1 MTNPN
6 DLFSNLN
13 PNLLYI
19 NRQSYKSFLSENN
32 KLCAHT
38 LSTSAQFTLNQELS
52 KRELSKDS
60 NFSSNSYSESN
71 SHNNEN
77 ELDQVKTIIVNGN
90 LSDDEEEN
98 KNIPI
103 GNLNETSSFIPITG
117 TNDCSMKSNTN
128 SHSNS
133 KIGTDKITFKNI
145 ICDNSN
151 DTISKNSSLYSLKS
165 PFISKQ
171 SSNQSFKK
179 NKTEIFSF
187 KNNSFFSK
195 ENNNSI
201 LRNSKH
207 NIFENLTSQNINND
221 SIQQLEKNKNDDLLN
236 TITYVSKKILL
247 SKYYDYLKSN
257 IPIVYSKNT
266 DNKIINGFSAFTYKN
281 DSMKVKTKISIN
293 INLNNSHGIFNFFS
307 LYNPIIDVET
317 IDNKYQQLINNNIT
331 NYRKFLNDI
340 SGEILILTF
349 HNNIFF
355 ISHHEIYNNNN
366 QFQYKAFYSI
376 DNVKKI
382 YYLNIEQKIRIQK
395 NFDFLILFNK
405 GVFNFLSNKEISEI
419 IYKTMKKIILENESY
434 ALFLEK
440 VVKNIFKNVIK
451 KGGKKD
457 MACIFLCFPNLKN
470 IFEKRNINKIDKAL
484 IIIEN
489 MSYNNEDHY
498 NPINKNEMSLDSLK
512 LIIPSNKIGIN
523 KSNNNISFEK
533 SISSNI
539 EQPLNQPT
547 KILDNNINK
556 KKIQKKTLLSCC
568 GIFC

>member
-1 MTNPN
+1 
-6 DLFSNLN
+6 
-13 PNLLYI
+13 
-19 NRQSYKSFLSENN
+19 
-32 KLCAHT
+32 
-38 LSTSAQFTLNQELS
+38 
-52 KRELSKDS
+52 
-60 NFSSNSYSESN
+60 
-71 SHNNEN
+71 
-77 ELDQVKTIIVNGN
+77 
-90 LSDDEEEN
+90 
-98 KNIPI
+98 
-103 GNLNETSSFIPITG
+103 
-117 TNDCSMKSNTN
+117 
-128 SHSNS
+128 
-133 KIGTDKITFKNI
+133 
-145 ICDNSN
+145 
-151 DTISKNSSLYSLKS
+151 
-165 PFISKQ
+165 
-171 SSNQSFKK
+171 
-179 NKTEIFSF
+179 
-187 KNNSFFSK
+187 
-195 ENNNSI
+195 
-201 LRNSKH
+201 
-207 NIFENLTSQNINND
+207 
-221 SIQQLEKNKNDDLLN
+221 
-236 TITYVSKKILL
+236 
-247 SKYYDYLKSN
+247 
-257 IPIVYSKNT
+257 
-266 DNKIINGFSAFTYKN
+266 
-281 DSMKVKTKISIN
+281 MKVKTKISIN

-331 NYRKFLNDI
+331 NYRKLLNDI

-533 SISSNI
+533 SINSNI